1 MKQKGA
7 EKVKNNLYF
16 DADFNFLL
24 LECEESSNNSIYLVF
39 HTSEAANQVLKISV
53 DGGAEQTEELESD
66 ADINLLLDGTYWAY
80 DGDTTIYLS
89 NSDGDSDPITI
100 TFPETIETSAALNK
114 ESDGAFLFQAQQE
127 SGGGSSADKMG
138 VVYYINGRPYTVG
151 TSQTRLA
158 QITFTVGEITTALV
172 ACTFLAEITGVEDTA
187 ILTVRVRV
195 NRNWEQFFEP
205 KQTVSNGRCIVT
217 FTFPQPDCSPTDA
230 NIVELYA
237 YISEGSAYIDQQQF
251 KASITA
257 SSLKSSSE
265 WTGELVL
272 DDETSPM
279 TIEEVGVIELSDS
292 VAAALQTPISIT
304 MADSTMPITIEEV
317 GVVAL
322 ADMVSVTAED
332 A

>member
-1 MKQKGA
+1 M
-7 EKVKNNLYF
+7 KNNLYF

-24 LECEESSNNSIYLVF
+24 LESEENNNNSIYLVF
-39 HTSEAANQVLKISV
+39 HTSAAANQVLKISV

-66 ADINLLLDGTYWAY
+66 AEINLLLDGTYWAN

-89 NSDGDSDPITI
+89 NSDGDSEPITI
-100 TFPETIETSAALNK
+100 TFPAAIETSAALNK
-114 ESDGAFLFQAQQE
+114 ESDGTFLFQAQQG

-138 VVYYINGRPYTVG
+138 VVYYINGRPYNVG
-151 TSQTRLA
+151 ANLLRLA
-158 QITFTVGEITTALV
+158 QITFTVGEVTTALV

-195 NRNWEQFFEP
+195 NRSWEQFFEP
-205 KQTVSNGRCIVT
+205 KQTVSNGRYIVT
-217 FTFPQPDCSPTDA
+217 FTFPQPDCAPTDA

-257 SSLKSSSE
+257 SGLKSSGE

-272 DDETSPM
+272 DDFVPLID
-279 TIEEVGVIELSDS
+279 IEEVGVVELSDS
-292 VAAALQTPISIT
+292 VAAAVQTPLSIT
-304 MADSTMPITIEEV
+304 ITESITPITIEEV
-317 GVVAL
+317 DVVAL
-322 ADMVSVTAED
+322 ADAVSVTTENA
-332 A
+332 